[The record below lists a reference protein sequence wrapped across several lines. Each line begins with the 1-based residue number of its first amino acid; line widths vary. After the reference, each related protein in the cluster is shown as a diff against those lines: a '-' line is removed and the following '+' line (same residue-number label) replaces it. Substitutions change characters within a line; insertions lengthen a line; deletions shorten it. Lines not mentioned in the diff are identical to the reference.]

1 MKKAVIWMA
10 HNHVAANLLMLIFI
24 VGGLL
29 KIASVKQEIFPEIS
43 LDRVQVVV
51 AYPGAGPEEVEEGII
66 QKIEENLTGVDGIK
80 QIKSSAA
87 EGAGAVIAEI
97 YTDYDVDQALQDIKS
112 EVDRIVTFPEDAEK
126 PVISKLL
133 NRTEVISV
141 VVYGDA
147 PERSLREQAEAMQD
161 ELLMYPNITQVDL
174 AGVRPYEISIEIPEK
189 NLRRYNLTLD
199 QVALAVRKASL
210 DLPAGTIKTEG
221 GEVLLRTKERRYW
234 GTEYADITILTQS
247 DGSRV
252 QLSDISRVRDTFEET
267 DVYGRF
273 DGKPAAMVQVFRVGQ
288 QKPTEISDQVK
299 QYVSEKNKSMPESLR
314 LAIWNDMSEIF
325 QSRKNLLIKNALI
338 GLTMVIII
346 LGLFLEIRLALWVM
360 LGIPI
365 SFLGTFLMMPSL
377 DVSINMIS
385 LFAFIL
391 ALGIVVDDAI
401 VVGEN
406 IYEHRQRGKPY
417 EKAAVDG
424 ALEVAIPVV
433 FAILTTVA
441 AFSPLLFVSGMM
453 GKFIKVIPLIVITV
467 LAVSLAESLFVL
479 PSHLARGKPL
489 ETPGGVLGAID
500 RVRRGFGE
508 RLNRF
513 VGGPYRRLLDSA
525 LRNRYTTL
533 AVGIALVLLTVGA
546 FKGGVIK
553 FTFMPKVDGDV
564 IIASIQMPRGTAV
577 EETGKVQQYLVDK
590 AKEVIKEYD
599 TSRPGNETI
608 LRNVF
613 GVVGVTFAFGGPGGG
628 SSNMGSHLSSV
639 ALFLTQSEKRGI
651 PATEVSNRW
660 RDAVGELPGVESMTF
675 TSNLMHMGANID
687 IQLAHD
693 DFEILD
699 TASNR
704 IRAALEGYTGVSDIE
719 DTYAKGKRE
728 IKMRLTPEARTL
740 GITEEDLGR
749 QVRAAFYGS
758 EALRLQRGRN
768 EVKVMVRYPEED
780 RKSLWDL
787 ESMRIRT
794 ADGGEI
800 PLKRAAA
807 VEESRGFSEINRT
820 DRKRVINITASVD
833 DKVANAREIMDEL
846 KQKTLAGLLRDYPG
860 LTFDLEGEEKER
872 KESLGSMKTGFML
885 ALFIIFT
892 LLALPF
898 RSYTQPFLIM
908 AAIPFGVVGA
918 VLGHLIMGFDLSILS
933 MFGIVAL
940 SGVVVNDSL
949 LLIDRVNHNRRE
961 GMELHQALLAGGT
974 RRFRP
979 IILTSFTTFFGL
991 VPMILETS
999 VQAQFLIP
1007 MAISLAFG
1015 ILFATGITL
1024 LLIPSLY
1031 VVLEDARR
1039 LIGLKQSMGPVKRES
1054 RDSTDI
1060 AYSAEQ
1066 GTTPGEGV
1074 IVEEEKVG

>member
-1 MKKAVIWMA
+1 
-10 HNHVAANLLMLIFI
+10 
-24 VGGLL
+24 
-29 KIASVKQEIFPEIS
+29 
-43 LDRVQVVV
+43 
-51 AYPGAGPEEVEEGII
+51 
-66 QKIEENLTGVDGIK
+66 
-80 QIKSSAA
+80 
-87 EGAGAVIAEI
+87 
-97 YTDYDVDQALQDIKS
+97 
-112 EVDRIVTFPEDAEK
+112 
-126 PVISKLL
+126 
-133 NRTEVISV
+133 
-141 VVYGDA
+141 
-147 PERSLREQAEAMQD
+147 
-161 ELLMYPNITQVDL
+161 
-174 AGVRPYEISIEIPEK
+174 
-189 NLRRYNLTLD
+189 
-199 QVALAVRKASL
+199 
-210 DLPAGTIKTEG
+210 
-221 GEVLLRTKERRYW
+221 
-234 GTEYADITILTQS
+234 
-247 DGSRV
+247 
-252 QLSDISRVRDTFEET
+252 
-267 DVYGRF
+267 
-273 DGKPAAMVQVFRVGQ
+273 GKPAAMAQVFRVGQ
-288 QKPTEISDQVK
+288 QKPTEISDRVK
-299 QYVSEKNKSMPESLR
+299 QYVKEKNRTMPASLR
-314 LAIWNDMSEIF
+314 LSIWNDMSEIF

-377 DVSINMIS
+377 DVSVNMMS

-489 ETPGGVLGAID
+489 EAPGGFIGAID

-533 AVGIALVLLTVGA
+533 AVGIALMLLTAGA
-546 FKGGVIK
+546 FMGGIIK

-577 EETGKVQQYLVDK
+577 DETGKIQQHLVDK
-590 AKEVIKEYD
+590 AKEVVREYD
-599 TSRPGNETI
+599 ATRPGKETI
-608 LRNVF
+608 LRNIF
-613 GVVGVTFAFGGPGGG
+613 GVVGVSFDLGGPGGG
-628 SSNMGSHLSSV
+628 RSNAGSHLSSI

-651 PATEVSNRW
+651 PATEVSKRW
-660 RDAVGELPGVESMTF
+660 RDAVGELPGVESLTF
-675 TSNLMHMGANID
+675 NSNLMHMGANID
-687 IQLAHD
+687 IQLSHD
-693 DFEILD
+693 DFEVLD

-704 IRAALEGYTGVSDIE
+704 IRTALEGYTGVSDVE

-728 IKMRLTPEARTL
+728 IKMRLTPEAGTL

-768 EVKVMVRYPEED
+768 EVKVMVRYPGED
-780 RKSLWDL
+780 RRSLWDL

-794 ADGGEI
+794 PDGGEI
-800 PLKRAAA
+800 PLQRAAV
-807 VEESRGFSEINRT
+807 VEESRGFSVISRT

-833 DKVANAREIMDEL
+833 DKVANAQEILDDLVKKVEPVL
-846 KQKTLAGLLRDYPG
+846 KGDYPG
-860 LTFDLEGEEKER
+860 LTFDYEGEEKER
-872 KESLGSMKTGFML
+872 KESMGSMGKGFL
-885 ALFIIFT
+885 FAVFIIFT

-898 RSYTQPFLIM
+898 RSYTQPLLIM

-961 GMELHQALLAGGT
+961 GMELHQALLAAGT

-979 IILTSFTTFFGL
+979 IVLTSFTTFFGL

-1031 VVLEDARR
+1031 VVLEDVRR
-1039 LIGLKQSMGPVKRES
+1039 LAGLKQAMGPIRREE
-1054 RDSTDI
+1054 RGPALAADHSTDTRT
-1060 AYSAEQ
+1060 ARDTEVLMEKKDAE
-1066 GTTPGEGV
+1066 GLGVGKEG
-1074 IVEEEKVG
+1074 